1 MKATRVVNVFGFTAR
16 EAIFNMALDHYLF
29 SLCESGSDKAFLR
42 FYTWKPPALSLGYHE
57 PGRIIDRAAAR
68 RDGIDVVRRPTGGRA
83 VLHRDDLTYTV
94 VLPLSTLPGSSVPG
108 RAGIT
113 EAYRRLSECIVEG
126 LRSISGELSIDRG
139 RVRGGMGSGGMEGAR
154 PCFASTSRYEIT
166 YRGRK
171 VVGSAQR
178 VGRRSLLQHGSIP
191 VGRGYLGIEK
201 YLSGIDR
208 EKMAREVEG
217 ATICLEDIAG
227 GGVNIGE
234 VSQYLRTSFCGGL
247 GLIEEE
253 TAADIYIEGMRQVM
267 QSLERG
273 EYPVTYEDKIT

>member
-1 MKATRVVNVFGFTAR
+1 LKAPRVVNVVDFTAR
-16 EAIFNMALDHYLF
+16 DGIFNMALDHYLF
-29 SLCESGSDKAFLR
+29 SLCESGSDRAFLR
-42 FYTWKPPALSLGYHE
+42 FYTWKPPALSLGFHE
-57 PGRIIDRAAAR
+57 PERIIDAAAAR
-68 RDGIDVVRRPTGGRA
+68 EDGIDVVRRPTGGRA

-94 VLPLSTLPGSSVPG
+94 VLPLSALPGCSAPG
-108 RAGIT
+108 SAGVT
-113 EAYRRLSECIVEG
+113 QVYRRLSECIVEG
-126 LRSISGELSIDRG
+126 LRPISEELSIDRG
-139 RVRGGMGSGGMEGAR
+139 RVRGGMDGAR

-166 YRGRK
+166 CRGRK

-201 YLSGIDR
+201 YLIGIDR
-208 EKMAREVEG
+208 ERMAREIAG

-227 GGVNIGE
+227 GPVNIGE
-234 VSQYLRTSFCGGL
+234 VSQYLRTSLSQGL

-253 TAADIYIEGMRQVM
+253 TAADIYMEGMSPVM

-273 EYPVTYEDKIT
+273 EYPVTCEDKIT